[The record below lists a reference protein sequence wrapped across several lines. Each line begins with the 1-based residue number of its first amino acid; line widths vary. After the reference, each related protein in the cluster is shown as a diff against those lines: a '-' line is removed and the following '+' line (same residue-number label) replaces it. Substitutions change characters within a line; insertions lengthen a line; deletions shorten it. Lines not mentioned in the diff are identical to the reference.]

1 MRRPSPLDHLDLLQY
16 SRGAKQNPC
25 LAFGGLRWQNWILV
39 KCCRELAVLPPRK
52 RSLFMKSAGV
62 VRARIVFPSLLLFSC
77 AVVTALASDPGSWPY
92 WRGAAADGMAVGD
105 APLKWSDTENVR
117 WKVAIPGKGNS
128 SPVIWGDKIFLT
140 TAIPTAAAPP
150 APPQEG
156 RRGPGGGARPQPEH
170 RFDVLC
176 LDRKTGKV
184 LWQKTA
190 KVTAPHEGFH
200 STYGSF
206 ASNSPVTDGKRVY
219 ASFGSRGIYA
229 YDMDG
234 NLLWEKDFGEPMRIK
249 MAFGEGIAPVLHGDR
264 LIVNYDHEGPSFL
277 VMLDAASGKEIWKV
291 GRDEITSW
299 APPFVCE
306 YKGKKQIVT
315 AATKK
320 VRSYD
325 FATGKLIWECS
336 GLGSNVIPQ
345 PVLQDDMVLVMSG
358 HRAPNLMAIRLG
370 REGDLTGTDAI
381 VWSNTRGNSYTPS
394 PVLHDNKLYVLT
406 DNGFVSCYNARTG
419 EPYYQQT
426 RLPKAYNF
434 KSSPVGASGKL
445 YLASENDDVIVLRM
459 GEKFEVL
466 ATNTIPDSV
475 FIATPAIAGGE
486 IFLRSQSNLYCISEK

>member
-1 MRRPSPLDHLDLLQY
+1 MR
-16 SRGAKQNPC
+16 
-25 LAFGGLRWQNWILV
+25 
-39 KCCRELAVLPPRK
+39 
-52 RSLFMKSAGV
+52 SAGV
-62 VRARIVFPSLLLFSC
+62 VRARIF
-77 AVVTALASDPGSWPY
+77 ALALTLLSSAVAVTLGADGGSWPY
-92 WRGAAADGMAVGD
+92 WRGPAANGMAVGD

-117 WKVAIPGKGNS
+117 WKTAIPGKGNS
-128 SPVIWGDKIFLT
+128 SPVIWGDKVFLT
-140 TAIPTAAAPP
+140 TAIPTGVSAKTDAAAPP
-150 APPQEG
+150 AQEG
-156 RRGPGGGARPQPEH
+156 RRGRSFGDTGPQPEQ

-190 KVTAPHEGFH
+190 KVATPHEGYH
-200 STYGSF
+200 GTYGSF
-206 ASNSPVTDGKRVY
+206 ASNSPVTNGKRVY
-219 ASFGSRGIYA
+219 AFFGSRGIYA
-229 YDMDG
+229 YDLDG
-234 NLLWEKDFGEPMRIK
+234 NLLWAKDFGPMRIK
-249 MAFGEGIAPVLHGDR
+249 MAFGEGTAPVLHEDR
-264 LIVNYDHEGPSFL
+264 LILNFDHEGGSFL
-277 VMLDAASGKEIWKV
+277 VMLDAATGKEIWKV
-291 GRDEITSW
+291 DRDEITSW
-299 APPFVCE
+299 APPLVVD

-325 FATGKLIWECS
+325 FATGALVWECT

-345 PVLQDDMVLVMSG
+345 PVIQDDMVLVMSG
-358 HRAPNLMAIRLG
+358 HRDPKLMAIRLG

-381 VWSNTRGNSYTPS
+381 VWSQTRGNSYTPS

-406 DNGFVSCYNARTG
+406 DNGLVSCYNARTG

-434 KSSPVGASGKL
+434 KSSPVGANGKL

-475 FIATPAIAGGE
+475 FVATPAIAEGE
-486 IFLRSQSNLYCISEK
+486 IFLRSQSHLYCISEK